1 MFIPLGHNLEM
12 AAVRKLARFT
22 ERAKFLS
29 KCHFASQNGTLGSF
43 CTMVQQPQRTQGL
56 LKFGLIGAAT
66 GVAVGAGYAYHKINE
81 ARKNIALE
89 GTQLDIE
96 LLKYKPPVTP
106 SRKITSPLDSTG
118 LKLTLFQYQTCPFC
132 CKVRV
137 FLDYYGI
144 SYDVVEVDPVLRK
157 EIGWS
162 SYKKVPILLTNV
174 EGGYQPL
181 NDSTMIV
188 SLLASHLHD
197 TSHKIEDLAN
207 YYPNIA
213 MQDETGKFKY
223 EIMNKY
229 FLMFNKQL
237 PKDRSMND
245 ITEERKWRKWAD
257 EVFVHTLSPNV
268 YRTFDES
275 YKTFN
280 WFSEIGQWEE
290 YFPAWERLL
299 MVNVGATAMW
309 LIGKRLKKRHRLKD
323 DVRQSLYDE
332 ANYWL
337 RGIKTRGTMFMG
349 GSKPDLSDL
358 AVYGIL
364 KSIEGCDAFQDLLTH
379 TSIGIWYNAV
389 KEQVDTHSGS
399 TDLSR

>member
-1 MFIPLGHNLEM
+1 M
-12 AAVRKLARFT
+12 R
-22 ERAKFLS
+22 LS
-29 KCHFASQNGTLGSF
+29 S
-43 CTMVQQPQRTQGL
+43 TMVQQPPMIRSL
-56 LKFGLIGAAT
+56 AKASLIGAVA
-66 GVAVGAGYAYHKINE
+66 GVAIGAGYAYYKINQ
-81 ARKNIALE
+81 ARKNVALE
-89 GTQLDIE
+89 GTQAE
-96 LLKYKPPVTP
+96 TVLLKYKPLVAP
-106 SRKITSPLDSTG
+106 SRKIVYPVDSTG

-162 SYKKVPILLTNV
+162 SYKKVPILLTKV
-174 EGGYQPL
+174 EEGYQPL

-197 TSHKIEDLAN
+197 PSHKVEELAD
-207 YYPNIA
+207 YYPSIG
-213 MQDETGKFKY
+213 MHDEQGNFKY
-223 EIMNKY
+223 ETINKY

-245 ITEERKWRKWAD
+245 ITEERTWRKWAD

-268 YRTFDES
+268 YRTLDES
-275 YKTFN
+275 YRTFN
-280 WFSEIGQWEE
+280 WFSDVGKWEE
-290 YFPAWERLL
+290 YFPTWERLL
-299 MVNVGATAMW
+299 IVNVGALAMW

-337 RGIKTRGTMFMG
+337 RAIRARGTMFMG
-349 GSKPDLSDL
+349 GDKPNLSDL

-364 KSIEGCDAFQDLLTH
+364 KSIEGCDAFQDLLNNTK
-379 TSIGIWYNAV
+379 IGNWYTAMR
-389 KEQVDTHSGS
+389 EQVETHSGS
-399 TDLSR
+399 TNLSR